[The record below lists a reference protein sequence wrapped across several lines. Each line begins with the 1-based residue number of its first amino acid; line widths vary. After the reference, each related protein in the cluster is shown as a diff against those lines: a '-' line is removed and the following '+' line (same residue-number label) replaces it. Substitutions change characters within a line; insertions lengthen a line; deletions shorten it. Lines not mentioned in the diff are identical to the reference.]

1 MTDDKAREAA
11 EHLQA
16 ATLQAIAAGRALLDL
31 LEEAVQEPGPLLAVV
46 ATTVQAAQEAV
57 KGVWE
62 RTGVDDSG
70 APRQP
75 ASASSGVD
83 RRPRVQH
90 IRVS

>member
-1 MTDDKAREAA
+1 MNDDKAKEAA

-46 ATTVQAAQEAV
+46 ATTAQAVQEAL
-57 KGVWE
+57 KGAWE
-62 RTGVDDSG
+62 H
-70 APRQP
+70 
-75 ASASSGVD
+75 ASAAASPTGEPSD
-83 RRPRVQH
+83 DDHHTSTASRVQH